1 MNHNDVDRRTAPE
14 LPARALTSHS
24 LTPRALAHDSGG
36 RYGDEPWLRPLTRT
50 VPSRRLHRS
59 CEGGR

>member
-14 LPARALTSHS
+14 LPARALTSHT
-24 LTPRALAHDSGG
+24 LTPRTLANDSGG
-36 RYGDEPWLRPLTRT
+36 RYGEEPWLRPLVRT
-50 VPSRRLHRS
+50 LPSRWLHRS